1 MKSFLCRY
9 LLVYKHSS
17 AAYSLASNR
26 VMMFINRNRMVLLL
40 VAYVIMLALIGKFI
54 FFSPS
59 LVINEC
65 LLRTIQVHHSS
76 KMDEKD
82 GLVGLDE
89 HLVWHGLGAPH

>member
-54 FFSPS
+54 FFHH
-59 LVINEC
+59 
-65 LLRTIQVHHSS
+65 LLLLMNVSS
-76 KMDEKD
+76 GLSKSTTVQRWMRKM
-82 GLVGLDE
+82 GWLD
-89 HLVWHGLGAPH
+89 